1 MNEIC
6 TFTRRDFL
14 RRSAMLGLG
23 LCAGG
28 IAPLAA
34 QAARLGSDGHAVSAT
49 RVMIGTIVHLTAV
62 HPSRT
67 LAEEGVGRAFEEMDR
82 LAAIFDRHRPETAL
96 STLNAQGRISSS
108 PRELVRVM
116 DKAVR
121 MHALSGGA
129 FDVTVAPVVDLFK
142 AKSDRN
148 GPMTLSD
155 EELASAMDLVGSRHI
170 RIEGRSVGFARAGM
184 RSSLDG
190 IAKGFIVDSA
200 SEVLSRHGIQN
211 HLVNAGG
218 DIRARGHNAKGLAW
232 SVAVEDP
239 AKQGRYPEVVR
250 MRSGALA
257 TSGSY
262 EVFYDTERL
271 YHHIVSPT
279 TGRSPNTA
287 RSVTVRAETTMEAD
301 ALSTAVFVMPPVEG
315 VAFVD
320 SLPGRECLL
329 IAGNGLMYRSRN
341 WEST

>member
-1 MNEIC
+1 MSES

-14 RRSAMLGLG
+14 RRSAVLGLG
-23 LCAGG
+23 VCAGG
-28 IAPLAA
+28 LAPLAA
-34 QAARLGSDGHAVSAT
+34 QAARLGRDGHAVSAT

-96 STLNAQGRISSS
+96 STLNAQGRIGSA
-108 PRELVRVM
+108 PGELVRVM
-116 DKAVR
+116 EKAVR
-121 MHALSGGA
+121 VHSLSGGA

-142 AKSDRN
+142 AKSDLS
-148 GPMTLSD
+148 GPMILSD
-155 EELASAMDLVGSRHI
+155 EELAAAMDLVGSRHI
-170 RIEGRSVGFARAGM
+170 QIDGRSVGFARAGM

-200 SEVLSRHGIQN
+200 SEVLSRHGIKN

-218 DIRARGHNAKGLAW
+218 DIRASGHNAKAMPW

-262 EVFYDTERL
+262 EIYFDRERL
-271 YHHIVSPT
+271 YHHIVSPA
-279 TGRSPNTA
+279 TGRCPNTA
-287 RSVTVRAETTMEAD
+287 ISVTVRAETTMEAD
-301 ALSTAVFVMPPVEG
+301 ALSTAVFVMAPVEG
-315 VAFVD
+315 VEFVD

-329 IAGNGLMYRSRN
+329 VSSGGLKYRSRN
-341 WEST
+341 WERA